1 MKPAFR
7 ERKRAPRL
15 DRRMKLPSALLAPI
29 ALAACATTP
38 GPDTDGVSY
47 AALGERVYVDGP
59 YVTPLEVLEDSRCP
73 SDVQCIWA
81 GRLRISAR
89 IDLGSRSETREL
101 TQGEP
106 VPVADGSLELFSVTP
121 YPKSEQPVAAKDY
134 RFGFKFAGGI

>member
-1 MKPAFR
+1 MKR
-7 ERKRAPRL
+7 SL
-15 DRRMKLPSALLAPI
+15 ALLVPI

-38 GPDTDGVSY
+38 APDSDGVVW
-47 AALGERVYVDGP
+47 ARLNQRAYVDGP

-89 IDLGSRSETREL
+89 IELGSRTETREL

-106 VPVADGSLELFSVTP
+106 VQLADGTLELYSGTP
-121 YPKSEQPVAAKDY
+121 HPKTDQPVDPEDY

>member
-1 MKPAFR
+1 MQMKTS
-7 ERKRAPRL
+7 L
-15 DRRMKLPSALLAPI
+15 ALLVPL

-38 GPDTDGVSY
+38 GPDADGVTH
-47 AALGERVYVDGP
+47 AALGQRVYLDGP

-89 IDLGSRSETREL
+89 IELGSGSETREL

-106 VPVADGSLELFSVTP
+106 VQVADGTLELFEVTP
-121 YPKSEQPVAAKDY
+121 YPKSDVPVAAKDY